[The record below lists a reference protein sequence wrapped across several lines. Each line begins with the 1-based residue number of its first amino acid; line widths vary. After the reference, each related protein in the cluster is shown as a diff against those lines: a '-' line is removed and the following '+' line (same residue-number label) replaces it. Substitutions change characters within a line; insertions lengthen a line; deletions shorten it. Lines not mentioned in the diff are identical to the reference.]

1 MVQHFHAAER
11 APPAGTGGVSEG
23 GVLVPP
29 LANESQLDSP
39 IKLTVCLT
47 ERCNLNC
54 AFCYADCNAA
64 GKPPELEMET
74 WRSLLARAA
83 DEGVI
88 AFYFEGGEPFLRE
101 GFEELIAELAER
113 AFVMVRTNATLIDRA
128 RARRLKE
135 SGVGEVFVDLWGAS
149 AAVHDAMTGCP
160 GSQARTLA
168 GIQHLVD
175 AGVRVKLLYVLT
187 RLNAQE
193 TAAASA
199 LARERVPGAAIAYLR
214 LYPLGRARQ
223 DWARLSLPLE
233 AQTAAL
239 EAAAGGGG
247 RVIHSWHPNN
257 HNCCW
262 QMAAVRADGE
272 AIGCAYLRE
281 YVAFGSLTEKT
292 LLETWQ
298 HPLHRE
304 LRSGAVEASCSD
316 CAASQGSHGG
326 CRAAAYAFH
335 GRFSAPD
342 PYDSRLNRGLDLTR
356 LPEGPAEGPPDAQ
369 L

>member
-1 MVQHFHAAER
+1 MVQHFHTTGEPSGRPGGRGEATAA
-11 APPAGTGGVSEG
+11 GGI
-23 GVLVPP
+23 LQPP
-29 LANESQLDSP
+29 LANESQLESP

-47 ERCNLNC
+47 ERCNLAC
-54 AFCYADCNAA
+54 AFCYADCNRPDRPA
-64 GKPPELEMET
+64 ELDMET
-74 WRSLLARAA
+74 WRSVLTRAA

-101 GFEELIAELAER
+101 GFEALIATLAER
-113 AFVMVRTNATLIDRA
+113 AFIMIRTNATLIDAA

-135 SGVGEVFVDLWGAS
+135 IGVGEVFVDLWGAS

-160 GSQARTLA
+160 GSQARTLE
-168 GIQHLVD
+168 GIDHLVA

-187 RLNAQE
+187 RLNAGE
-193 TAAASA
+193 TAEAARMTEA
-199 LARERVPGAAIAYLR
+199 LVPGGAIAFLR
-214 LYPLGRARQ
+214 LYPLGRARRNW
-223 DWARLSLPLE
+223 DRLALGLE
-233 AQTAAL
+233 EQMQALTAA
-239 EAAAGGGG
+239 ESGGA
-247 RVIHSWHPNN
+247 RIIHSWHPNN

-262 QMAAVRADGE
+262 QMAAIRADGE
-272 AIGCAYLRE
+272 SIGCAYLRD
-281 YVAFGSLTEKT
+281 YAAFGSITEMS
-292 LLETWQ
+292 LQETWR

-316 CAASQGSHGG
+316 CAATQGSHGG

-356 LPEGPAEGPPDAQ
+356 LPDAAS
-369 L
+369 